1 MNYYKA
7 TRPDGTDFHT
17 GTIDYARALET
28 GEVIRHPAKMIRD
41 DPRTYLSVSVHPANC
56 SGMGWPCRLFRVEPV
71 GRTLKAQFSESK
83 RSCSA
88 LRVVEELPAHMAL
101 GPQGE
106 EVAALIER
114 CRSLTTEEGRRLDA
128 AWSACDA
135 ARGVARNAA
144 WAARDA
150 ACDAAWNAAWNAAG
164 NAAGNAARNAAWAAA
179 WDAQLMAQIQGICAD
194 LEIPEPHR
202 QHVAARWEVW
212 QMGYSLFCDVNGVLY
227 VYKKVV

>member
-7 TRPDGTDFHT
+7 TRPDGTDFHA

-28 GEVIRHPAKMIRD
+28 GEVIRHPAKKMIRD
-41 DPRTYLSVSVHPANC
+41 EPWTYLSVSVHPANC
-56 SGMGWPCRLFRVEPV
+56 TGMGWPCRLFRVEPV

-128 AWSACDA
+128 AWDARNAACDA
-135 ARGVARNAA
+135 AWNARNAA
-144 WAARDA
+144 WGAARNAARDA
-150 ACDAAWNAAWNAAG
+150 AWSACDAAWNAAWAA
-164 NAAGNAARNAAWAAA
+164 AWNAAWEAALA
-179 WDAQLMAQIQGICAD
+179 LLTRD
-194 LEIPEPHR
+194 LISTEHFDLLYGPWR
-202 QHVAARWEVW
+202 EV
-212 QMGYSLFCDVNGVLY
+212 MS
-227 VYKKVV
+227 

>member
-1 MNYYKA
+1 MVVNYYKA
-7 TRPDGTDFHT
+7 TRPDGTDFRS

-56 SGMGWPCRLFRVEPV
+56 TGMGWPCRLFRVEPV

-114 CRSLTTEEGRRLDA
+114 SHALTDEEVA
-128 AWSACDA
+128 AL
-135 ARGVARNAA
+135 
-144 WAARDA
+144 
-150 ACDAAWNAAWNAAG
+150 
-164 NAAGNAARNAAWAAA
+164 AAA
-179 WDAQLMAQIQGICAD
+179 WDARGAVVATAATAAWESAGVATAV
-194 LEIPEPHR
+194 R
-202 QHVAARWEVW
+202 AAARAVVATATVTALASAATWDATRDAAALAAW
-212 QMGYSLFCDVNGVLY
+212 DAALALFTRDLITPEHFDLLY
-227 VYKKVV
+227 GPWREAMS